1 MPTMKLEW
9 TRWFVKYEHG
19 SIWNFVARRNLATQ
33 KVEFLFFG
41 DWMEVSPSMCHLFVK
56 NH

>member
-1 MPTMKLEW
+1 MKLEW

-19 SIWNFVARRNLATQ
+19 SISSFVARRNLATK

-41 DWMEVSPSMCHLFVK
+41 EWMEVVPSLCHLFVK